1 MVARILTLAAA
12 AVAVALITLPVRAAD
27 HATKQEAEAM
37 VNKAVVFIQSAG
49 PVKAYAAIND
59 VANTEFHS
67 NDLYITVYSLDGK
80 VLAHGANAK
89 MIGKDMSEA
98 QDADGVYFVRDRIS
112 LAKTQPSFWQDYK
125 FPNPVTHKIEAKTTF
140 CEKLADTTVCGGIY
154 K

>member
-1 MVARILTLAAA
+1 MVAKTLTLAAA
-12 AVAVALITLPVRAAD
+12 AVAVALMSLPTRADD

-37 VNKAVVFIQSAG
+37 VTKAVAFIQSAG
-49 PVKAYAAIND
+49 PDKAYAAIND
-59 VANTEFHS
+59 TANTEFHS
-67 NDLYITVYSLDGK
+67 KDLYITVYGLDGK

-112 LAKTQPSFWQDYK
+112 LAKSQPSFWQDYK
-125 FPNPVTHKIEAKTTF
+125 FPNPLTHKIEPKTTF
-140 CEKLADTTVCGGIY
+140 CERLADTAVCGGIY